1 MRIFVAWSYFPRYLE
16 RFYRKRPGL
25 ERRDSST
32 QLDTLLADYFTWP
45 VYVPLRLRERG
56 HDVELAIVN
65 ARNISERWAEEN
77 GFAFGGPDAE
87 FELLLERVKRW
98 QPDVLYL
105 GPIFSYYG
113 PRLVQLRRHCRKVF
127 TWIAAPLRPFMTFG
141 GLDCIITSHANL
153 AMRFRNAGCRSVTM
167 LPAFEARLLNDLVQ
181 PDATRDI
188 ELSFIGA
195 LSWAH
200 GERMAALSRLVH
212 DTPIRLWVLDQP
224 VFSRSML
231 RPAYYATIW
240 RYLRLRRRSEGE
252 VFGMDMFRLLARSR
266 VTINAHTSV
275 AGGLAGN
282 QRMFEAT
289 GAGALLLTESA
300 PNLRDM
306 FEPDTEVIGY
316 RGVPDLVARVREVLN
331 DPERTDQIARRGQA
345 RTLRSHSAVVRSL
358 ELEHIFETA

>member
-1 MRIFVAWSYFPRYLE
+1 MRIFVAWGYFPRYLE
-16 RFYRKRPGL
+16 QFYRKRPGL
-25 ERRDSST
+25 ERCDSSA
-32 QLDTLLADYFTWP
+32 QLDALLADYFTWP

-56 HDVELAIVN
+56 HDVELSIVN
-65 ARNISERWAEEN
+65 ARNICERWAEEN
-77 GFAFGGPDAE
+77 GVAFGGPDAE

-113 PRLVQLRRHCRKVF
+113 PRVQQLRRHCRKVL
-127 TWIAAPLRPFMTFG
+127 TWIAAPLRPFMNFS

-153 AMRFRNAGCRSVTM
+153 AARFRSAGARSVTM
-167 LPAFEARLLNDLVQ
+167 LPAFEARMSGDLER
-181 PDATRDI
+181 PGAARDI
-188 ELSFIGA
+188 EVSFIGS

-200 GERMAALSRLVH
+200 GERMAALSQLVG
-212 DTPIRLWVLDQP
+212 DTPIRLWILDQP

-231 RPAYYATIW
+231 RPAYYTTIW

-266 VTINAHTSV
+266 MTINAHTSV

-289 GAGALLLTESA
+289 GAGALLLTEAA
-300 PNLRDM
+300 PNLADM
-306 FEPDTEVIGY
+306 FEPDSEVIGY
-316 RGVPDLVARVREVLN
+316 RSVPDLVARVHELLD
-331 DPERTDQIARRGQA
+331 DPGRAAQIAARGQA
-345 RTLRSHSAVVRSL
+345 RTLRSHSALARSL

>member
-16 RFYRKRPGL
+16 QFYRKRPGL
-25 ERRDSST
+25 EHGSSVA
-32 QLDTLLADYFTWP
+32 QLDALLGDYFTWP

-65 ARNISERWAEEN
+65 ARNVSKRWAEEN
-77 GFAFGGPDAE
+77 GVAFAGPDAE

-113 PRLVQLRRHCRKVF
+113 PRLMQLRRHCRKVL
-127 TWIAAPLRPFMTFG
+127 TWIAAPLRPFMSFS

-153 AMRFRNAGCRSVTM
+153 ALRFRNAGCRSVTM
-167 LPAFEARLLNDLVQ
+167 LPAFETRLINDLGQ
-181 PDATRDI
+181 LNALRDI
-188 ELSFIGA
+188 ELSFIGS

-200 GERMAALSRLVH
+200 GERMTVLSHLVH
-212 DTPIRLWVLDQP
+212 DTPIRLWILDQP

-231 RPAYYATIW
+231 RPAYYTTIW

-252 VFGMDMFRLLARSR
+252 AFGMDMFRLLARSR
-266 VTINAHTSV
+266 MTINAHISV

-289 GAGALLLTESA
+289 GTGALLLTESA

-306 FEPDTEVIGY
+306 FEPDAEVIGY
-316 RGVPDLVARVREVLN
+316 DSVPELVARVRQLLN
-331 DPERTDQIARRGQA
+331 DPERTAQIAKRGQE
-345 RTLRSHSAVVRSL
+345 RTLRSHSASVRSL